1 MYGKNMEPCVWKSVS
16 LVYFTGTGGTGRAAL
31 CLVKSLEKR
40 DVKVNITELTRG
52 KYNSDADD
60 DLLILLFPVHA
71 ANAPLPVYEW
81 IESAAVI
88 NNKPAVVISV
98 SGGGEISPNTACRSG
113 CIKRLEKKGYEVIY
127 ESMLIMPSNWIVPT
141 PDGISARLLKILP
154 VKIDGILND
163 IFSGIRY
170 RSRPIFIDKILSTVF
185 ELEKMGAKTF
195 GRKIRSNSNCTG
207 CGWCERN
214 CPRENIKLINGR
226 PVFDSYCVMCLRCI
240 YGCPY
245 KALKPGMLKFI
256 HIKNGIVIQDIEKR
270 MESIIPQPVDESAKG
285 YLWKGV
291 REYLKDY
298 NIQ

>member
-1 MYGKNMEPCVWKSVS
+1 MKPSDWKSAR

-31 CLVKSLEKR
+31 CLMKSLEKR
-40 DVKVNITELTRG
+40 GIKVNITELTRG
-52 KYNSDADD
+52 TYNSSSDAD
-60 DLLILLFPVHA
+60 LLIVLFPVHA

-81 IESAAVI
+81 IESVSVV
-88 NNKPAVVISV
+88 NKKPAVVISV

-127 ESMLIMPSNWIVPT
+127 ENMLIMPSNWIVPT

-154 VKIDGILND
+154 VKIDSILND

-170 RSRPIFIDKILSTVF
+170 RSSPKFIDRILSKVF
-185 ELEKMGAKTF
+185 ELKKMGAKTF
-195 GRKIRSNSNCTG
+195 GRKINSNSNCTG
-207 CGWCERN
+207 CGWCEIN

-226 PVFDSYCVMCLRCI
+226 PVFDIYCVMCLRCI
-240 YGCPY
+240 YCCPY
-245 KALKPGMLKFI
+245 NALKPGMLKCI
-256 HIKNGIVIQDIEKR
+256 SIEDIEKR
-270 MESIIPQPVDESAKG
+270 MEGVLPPSVDESAKG

-298 NIQ
+298 DIQ